1 MKSFIAEMFLHIRVR
16 PKTKGEIFIMTIAQW
31 FDENEIKTLPVLSIC
46 ICRGMKKW
54 DSIVEEYGCF
64 PKGGD

>member
-1 MKSFIAEMFLHIRVR
+1 
-16 PKTKGEIFIMTIAQW
+16 MTIAQW
-31 FDENEIKTLPVLSIC
+31 FDENEIKTLPVLGIC